1 MSPSERLTPLSLAV
15 DIPNGYVGLPLD
27 DIDRSIART
36 EAAFSHIGPGAVSSA
51 APAVLQALKVLLTRI
66 SQVNAVYCG
75 LGRHASANGTLIS
88 SNLIVSLHEY
98 SERKNPRL
106 TLADILQAR
115 SNGTETFKNI
125 ELIEISGRQILM
137 FDRMR
142 TLPAPDL
149 PDHSSAVLDEKV
161 YQLEA
166 IVPSSDGATIAAI
179 EFSTSF
185 VEYGEEFVPMIAAM
199 AASVDFAPSVAQSSM
214 PSSLDL

>member
-1 MSPSERLTPLSLAV
+1 MSSSEKSTSLSLAV

-27 DIDRSIART
+27 DINRSITRT
-36 EAAFSHIGPGAVSSA
+36 EAVFAQIGPGTLSSA
-51 APAVLQALKVLLTRI
+51 APAVLQALRVLLTRI

-75 LGRHASANGTLIS
+75 LGRHSSSNGQLVS
-88 SNLIVSLHEY
+88 SNLIISLHEY
-98 SERKNPRL
+98 GERRNPRL
-106 TLADILQAR
+106 TLADALTAR
-115 SNGTETFKNI
+115 SSGAESFKNV
-125 ELIEISGRQILM
+125 ELIEISGRPTLM

-149 PDHSSAVLDEKV
+149 PDRSSAGLDEKV

-166 IVPSSDGATIAAI
+166 VVPSPDGAAIAAI

-199 AASVDFAPSVAQSSM
+199 AASVDFATSVAQSSTS
-214 PSSLDL
+214 SSLDL